1 MKIFLIPLLILAL
14 IGGGYYFLKLQNTDN
29 ESSVLKNVIQNPFV
43 DEITGWETYQNE
55 EFGFKIQ
62 YPKDLKLEEYLN
74 QRVNS
79 EESKL
84 GLMLSEGQGSFY
96 LNVLTEDEYQKL
108 EKNFDNLNIER
119 NQVTSNND
127 LVGEVVIVKKESVYT
142 SETRYIIYKNNEQI
156 VVIKSFPLV
165 SLESEK
171 SKQDLTEYLQTF
183 EKIYKSFEFTK

>member
-96 LNVLTEDEYQKL
+96 HNVLTEYEYQKL

>member
-1 MKIFLIPLLILAL
+1 
-14 IGGGYYFLKLQNTDN
+14 
-29 ESSVLKNVIQNPFV
+29 LKNVIQNPFV